1 MERNYDKTQQTGGIS
16 LRLFFFTLFFI
27 VIISTQVAA
36 QTDPALD
43 NKFRLAQ
50 LMEQDGQL
58 DKAEIIFRE
67 LNAAQPWNYTF
78 LEALNRIL
86 IRQKKYDASVT
97 LLENRIKEAPADVS
111 LFGLLGT
118 TYYMMDNINMVYGS
132 WERGIKTNPNSYIVY
147 RVIANY
153 AIENRLFD
161 KAIEFLNRGKT
172 FVEDPVIFSFD
183 LANIYSVNMRFEDA
197 AKEYCLLVSKKPD
210 QAGIVKSRMQ
220 NYFSRPGAAEATIKV
235 VKEISEQKKLPALYD
250 LLSFCYSLNGMF
262 QQAFETTIQYDKSAK
277 GNGYFIFVF
286 AQESYRN
293 RQFEIAAKSY
303 KYFIDNFSESTLLA
317 IARIGYSR
325 TLEDYLNSRI
335 DNSPDSWKPIT
346 IPKVLYEKEY
356 WDVITSY
363 ESLANSYPDNATDV
377 EAQFRIAEIFFNRLH
392 NYTKADS
399 IYNIVILKS
408 PFSNFTSLSY
418 LAKAKIAIK
427 ENRLAEAL
435 ELLQRSGQTDP
446 GDLQILNEAK
456 FYFGLVNFWRGD
468 FSQSLN
474 IFKEILNNL
483 NNDFAND
490 AIEYSALISTS
501 KKDSSNLAKYANADR
516 LLFQNKLQESVVEFK
531 TLADNPNLFILNGF
545 ANYRLAEIFLI
556 KDDFFSAIQ
565 ILEKLSNDEKIA
577 IFADKSTFLLGMTFQ
592 FGLSDFIQASQTY
605 QKLLE
610 KFPNS
615 LYFDKA
621 REYLNA
627 ITNKSG

>member
-1 MERNYDKTQQTGGIS
+1 MERNNDKTQQTGGIS

-27 VIISTQVAA
+27 VIISKQVAA

-50 LMEQDGQL
+50 LMEQEGQL
-58 DKAEIIFRE
+58 DKAETIFSE

-78 LEALNRIL
+78 LEALNRIF

-97 LLENRIKEAPADVS
+97 LLENRIKETPADVS
-111 LFGLLGT
+111 LYGLLGS
-118 TYYMMDNINMVYGS
+118 TYYMMDNINMVYES
-132 WERGIKTNPNSYIVY
+132 WERGIRTNANSYIVY

-161 KAIEFLNRGKT
+161 KAIEYLNRGKA

-183 LANIYSVNMRFEDA
+183 LANIYSVNMRFEEA
-197 AKEYCLLVSKKPD
+197 AKEYCLLVSIKPD
-210 QAGIVKSRMQ
+210 QAGIVKSRIQ

-235 VKEISEQKKLPALYD
+235 VKEITEQKNIPVLYD

-262 QQAFETTIQYDKSAK
+262 QQALEATIQYDKGAK
-277 GNGYFIFVF
+277 GNGYFIFIF

-293 RQFEIAAKSY
+293 KQFEIAAKSY
-303 KYFIDNFSESTLLA
+303 KYFIDNYPQSTLLA

-325 TLEDYLNSRI
+325 TLEENINSKI
-335 DNSPDSWKPIT
+335 DNSPDSWRPIT
-346 IPKVLYEKEY
+346 LPKVLYAKEY
-356 WDVITSY
+356 LDVINSY
-363 ESLANSYPDNATDV
+363 EQLAKSYPDNATDV
-377 EAQFRIAEIFFNRLH
+377 EAKFRIAEIYFYRLH
-392 NYTKADS
+392 NYPKADS
-399 IYNIVILKS
+399 IYNIVLSKS
-408 PFSNFTSLSY
+408 PFSNFASLSY
-418 LAKAKIAIK
+418 LAKAKIALK
-427 ENRLAEAL
+427 ENRLDEAL
-435 ELLQRSGQTDP
+435 DLLKRSGQN
-446 GDLQILNEAK
+446 DLSDIQTINEAK
-456 FYFGLVNFWRGD
+456 YYFGLVNFWKGD

-501 KKDSSNLAKYANADR
+501 KKDSSNLAKYGNADR

-531 TLADNPNLFILNGF
+531 TLADNPNLFVLNGF
-545 ANYRLAEIFLI
+545 ANYRLAEIFLV
-556 KDDFFSAIQ
+556 KDDFFSAAQ
-565 ILEKLSNDEKIA
+565 ILEKLSNDEKVS

-592 FGLSDFIQASQTY
+592 FGLGDFVKASQVY

>member
-1 MERNYDKTQQTGGIS
+1 
-16 LRLFFFTLFFI
+16 
-27 VIISTQVAA
+27 
-36 QTDPALD
+36 
-43 NKFRLAQ
+43 
-50 LMEQDGQL
+50 
-58 DKAEIIFRE
+58 
-67 LNAAQPWNYTF
+67 
-78 LEALNRIL
+78 
-86 IRQKKYDASVT
+86 
-97 LLENRIKEAPADVS
+97 
-111 LFGLLGT
+111 
-118 TYYMMDNINMVYGS
+118 MMDKINMVYES

-161 KAIEFLNRGKT
+161 KAIEFLNRGKA

-183 LANIYSVNMRFEDA
+183 LANIYSVNMRFEEA
-197 AKEYCLLVSKKPD
+197 AKEYCLLVSIKPD
-210 QAGIVKSRMQ
+210 QVGIVKSRMQ

-277 GNGYFIFVF
+277 GNGYFLFVF

-293 RQFEIAAKSY
+293 KQFDIAAKSF
-303 KYFIDNFSESTLLA
+303 KYFIDNFPESTLLP

-325 TLEDYLNSRI
+325 TLEDHLNSRL
-335 DNSPDSWKPIT
+335 DNSSDSWKPVNF
-346 IPKVLYEKEY
+346 PEVLYEKEY
-356 WDVITSY
+356 LDVINSY
-363 ESLANSYPDNATDV
+363 ELLAKSYPDNATDV
-377 EAQFRIAEIFFNRLH
+377 EAKFRIAEIYFTRLH

-399 IYNIVILKS
+399 IYNIVISKS

-418 LAKAKIAIK
+418 LAKAKISIK

-435 ELLQRSGQTDP
+435 ELLERSGQTDP

-501 KKDSSNLAKYANADR
+501 KKDSSNLAKYADAER

-531 TLADNPNLFILNGF
+531 TLADNPNLFVLNGF

-565 ILEKLSNDEKIA
+565 ILEKLSNDEKVA
-577 IFADKSTFLLGMTFQ
+577 IFADKSTFLLGKTFQ
-592 FGLSDFIQASQTY
+592 FGLSDLIKASETY